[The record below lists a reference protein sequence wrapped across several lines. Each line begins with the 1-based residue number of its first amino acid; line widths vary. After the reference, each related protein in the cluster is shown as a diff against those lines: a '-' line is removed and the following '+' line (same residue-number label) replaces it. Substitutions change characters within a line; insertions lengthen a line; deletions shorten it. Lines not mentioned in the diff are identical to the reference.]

1 MTSKEPARRYFL
13 PALILL
19 AGLLAASSLFAQG
32 PALKT
37 VHGAVLTKA
46 EDPIPEAIVFLKNIQ
61 SGAVKSYISD
71 SSGSYRF
78 SGLDPNVDYEIH
90 AEFKG
95 DSSAVRRLSSLDNR
109 KDIYLNLIVVHKK

>member
-1 MTSKEPARRYFL
+1 MTLREPAPRY
-13 PALILL
+13 ALL
-19 AGLLAASSLFAQG
+19 AVFVMAGVLAASAVFAQG

-37 VHGAVLTKA
+37 VHGSVLTKS
-46 EDPIPEAIVFLKNIQ
+46 EDPISEAIVFLKNLQ
-61 SGAVKSYISD
+61 NGAVKSYISE

-109 KDIYLNLIVVHKK
+109 KDIYLNLIIVHKK